1 MPLGWD
7 VGKEAGGRVPTD
19 STETKEPLASLH
31 HLQAQRK
38 EVRGLVA
45 PPQSLPSTP
54 APRAQTER
62 EHLEL
67 LHRGP
72 GCQRQRSLREGKL
85 HFSTM

>member
-1 MPLGWD
+1 MQ
-7 VGKEAGGRVPTD
+7 GRRQGAEVPID
-19 STETKEPLASLH
+19 GAMTKEPLASNY

-38 EVRGLVA
+38 AVRGPVA
-45 PPQSLPSTP
+45 PGGPTPESSPTP

-62 EHLEL
+62 EYLEL

-72 GCQRQRSLREGKL
+72 GCQRQRSLQEGEL